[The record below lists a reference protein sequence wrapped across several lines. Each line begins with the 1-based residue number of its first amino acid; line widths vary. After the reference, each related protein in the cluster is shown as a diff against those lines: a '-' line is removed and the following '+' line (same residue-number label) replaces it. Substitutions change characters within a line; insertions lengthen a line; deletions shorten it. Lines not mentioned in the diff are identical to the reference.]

1 MGGSHVFSGHKAS
14 AILVQ
19 THMML
24 KMLGELAGEHLKLRF
39 GCSRAVLA
47 LITNILVDF
56 CHFWAHIYVWTE
68 IFSL

>member
-1 MGGSHVFSGHKAS
+1 MFFSGHKAS

-19 THMML
+19 THNA
-24 KMLGELAGEHLKLRF
+24 EDAGGICRRKF

-47 LITNILVDF
+47 LITDILVDF